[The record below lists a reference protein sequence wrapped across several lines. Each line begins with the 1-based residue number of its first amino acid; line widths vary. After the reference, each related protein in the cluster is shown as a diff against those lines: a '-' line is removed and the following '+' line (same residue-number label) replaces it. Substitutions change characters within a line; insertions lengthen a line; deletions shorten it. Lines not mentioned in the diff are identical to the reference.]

1 VDGIKL
7 FDIPDESTALA
18 QFRTGKLDILHQ
30 VDWEIAQEFLKMPQ
44 LKHVSY
50 FDDYG
55 QAAIY
60 MRTDKK
66 DSPFA
71 DKMVRQALSLA
82 IDRQRILN
90 DYYGGEGTLLKW
102 PLMQFKEYA
111 GAYVP
116 LEQLPESVQELYE
129 YNPEKAK
136 QLLAEAGYA
145 NGFKA
150 KIICYNQRAYTD
162 PLTMIKAM
170 WAQVG
175 VELELEPKEFGAF
188 TSIIARRA
196 YDDMLFGY
204 YSGAGTCFKAINYT
218 GTGMYNGSYI
228 DDPVLNKAREEML
241 AAYPDEVK
249 ADQLH
254 RELMPYL
261 LEQAYVIA
269 LPAGKQ
275 YRFWWPWVRNYS
287 GEYSVGYYN
296 LYNYSKYIWLD
307 QELKESMVG
316 K

>member
-1 VDGIKL
+1 
-7 FDIPDESTALA
+7 
-18 QFRTGKLDILHQ
+18 
-30 VDWEIAQEFLKMPQ
+30 
-44 LKHVSY
+44 
-50 FDDYG
+50 
-55 QAAIY
+55 
-60 MRTDKK
+60 MRTDKN

-71 DKMVRQALSLA
+71 DKRGRQALWLA
-82 IDRQRILN
+82 IDNQQILD

-102 PLMQFKEYA
+102 PLMEFKEYA
-111 GAYVP
+111 GAYVH
-116 LEQLPESVQELYE
+116 LEELPESVQELYG

-136 QLLAEAGYA
+136 QLLADAGYP

-162 PLTMIKAM
+162 PLTMVKAM
-170 WAQVG
+170 WAKVG
-175 VELELEPKEFGAF
+175 VELELEPKEWGAY
-188 TSIIARRA
+188 TSVIARRA

-218 GTGMYNGSYI
+218 GSGMYNGGYI

-241 AAYPDEVK
+241 AAYPDEVV
-249 ADQLH
+249 ADQIH

-287 GEYSVGYYN
+287 GEYSMGYYN
-296 LYNYSKYIWLD
+296 LYNYSKYVWLD
-307 QELKESMVG
+307 QELKESMFG